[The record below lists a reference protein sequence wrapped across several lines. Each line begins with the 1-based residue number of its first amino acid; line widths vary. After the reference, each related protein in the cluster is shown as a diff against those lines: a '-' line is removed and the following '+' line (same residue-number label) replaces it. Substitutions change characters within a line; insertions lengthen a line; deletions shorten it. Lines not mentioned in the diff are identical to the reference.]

1 MSESLAR
8 WIFWVGTLVS
18 VVLLLALTVDT
29 HRQFAVLTH
38 ADKLDDH
45 VVAGKRAFEQHN
57 CNDCHTILGFGGY
70 YAPDLT
76 RAYSR
81 LGEDAIRRRLAVP
94 EAAFADSFRKMP
106 QQNIPGVQLA
116 DLIAYLRWVNEIENH
131 DWPPQDSS
139 QRWESTNRLLAA
151 SSLTPGAALIKD
163 QNCLRCHTL
172 GTGGGNIG
180 PRLEWVGSRRTAEWI
195 AEFVWEPEKYAPG
208 TGMPAF
214 DQLSDA
220 QRLLIGQ
227 FIVAAAARPAR

>member
-29 HRQFAVLTH
+29 HRQFAALTH
-38 ADKLDDH
+38 ADNLDDH
-45 VVAGKRAFEQHN
+45 VIAGKRAFEEHN

-76 RAYSR
+76 RAHSR

-94 EAAFADSFRKMP
+94 ELAFADSFRKMP
-106 QQNIPGVQLA
+106 QQNIPGAQLA
-116 DLIAYLRWVNEIENH
+116 DLITYLRWVGRIENH
-131 DWPPQDSS
+131 DWPPQDSD
-139 QRWESTNRLLAA
+139 QRWTSTNRLLAA
-151 SSLTPGAALIKD
+151 STLTPGAALIKD

-172 GTGGGNIG
+172 GSSGGSVG

-195 AEFVWEPEKYAPG
+195 AEFVREPEKYAPG

-214 DQLSDA
+214 DQLSDT
-220 QRLLIGQ
+220 QRVLIGE